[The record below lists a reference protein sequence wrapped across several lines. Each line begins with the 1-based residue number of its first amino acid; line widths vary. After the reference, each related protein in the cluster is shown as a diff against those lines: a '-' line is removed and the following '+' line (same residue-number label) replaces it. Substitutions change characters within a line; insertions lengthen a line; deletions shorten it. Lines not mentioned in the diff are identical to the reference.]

1 MIAKGL
7 CPLEERL
14 KRKSAPTFRD
24 FVEESYMGWAKAHKK
39 SWRDDDRMLKLDWLP
54 LFGTCPI
61 ERGTRRGVQ
70 DNIMKIQQRSSGA
83 TSNRH
88 LSLVSKIF
96 SLAIEMEAYEG
107 ENPCSR
113 IKKFQESTGRERFLS
128 KEEIKRLLGVL
139 DGFTGNVSALL
150 IRFLL
155 FTGLRRGEVVQ
166 IMWEDV
172 DPDFQQV
179 RIRMENAKNNKIQ
192 VRWFEYLGPSGVRG
206 TPWRSGC
213 REILMCSPEALP
225 ECI

>member
-1 MIAKGL
+1 
-7 CPLEERL
+7 
-14 KRKSAPTFRD
+14 
-24 FVEESYMGWAKAHKK
+24 
-39 SWRDDDRMLKLDWLP
+39 
-54 LFGTCPI
+54 
-61 ERGTRRGVQ
+61 
-70 DNIMKIQQRSSGA
+70 MKIQQRSSGA

-139 DGFTGNVSALL
+139 DGFKGNVSALL

-179 RIRMENAKNNKIQ
+179 RIRMENAKNNKSRFVGLNTLAQAVLVELHGIR
-192 VRWFEYLGPSGVRG
+192 VPGNPYAVPRRRG
-206 TPWRSGC
+206 RHAPDQS
-213 REILMCSPEALP
+213 E
-225 ECI
+225 